1 MNYPELKVL
10 AEAGEIGVTVKTED
24 EAIRSILRSENR
36 LGRTAYIP
44 ETS

>member
-24 EAIRSILRSENR
+24 EAKE
-36 LGRTAYIP
+36 YI
-44 ETS
+44 TFGK